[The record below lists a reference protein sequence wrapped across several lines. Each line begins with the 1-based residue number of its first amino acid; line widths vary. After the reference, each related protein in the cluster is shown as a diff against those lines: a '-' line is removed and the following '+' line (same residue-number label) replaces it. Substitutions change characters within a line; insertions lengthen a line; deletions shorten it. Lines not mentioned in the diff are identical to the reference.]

1 MLVAYL
7 RNGAPRKNGQRRAT
21 DTYVARTQKST
32 PATVDIHVERTH
44 PGACGKIDVHA
55 CMHVC

>member
-7 RNGAPRKNGQRRAT
+7 RNGAPRKNGQPRAK
-21 DTYVARTQKST
+21 DTYVARTQKSM